1 MEKFVQIMAAQR
13 RPKRADPVEPI
24 LFGPWLPDRPDWENQ
39 GCTEAKNV
47 FPLGPTSYGPIP
59 ALSAYSTTALSA
71 FCQGAIAVG
80 DTSQNTIAYAGDA
93 TKLYALVAKAWE
105 DRTQNSVTHAL
116 SGDDKWEFVKYGNF
130 IIALAQTEVA
140 QSITIGATGK
150 FADHFTSTLK
160 PKAKHGAK
168 VGRFLMLL
176 NVDEGGTVYP
186 DRVRW
191 SAIDD
196 SQDMDAAA
204 ANLSSNRDLGTD
216 DGEGQRV
223 FGVDK
228 DAVVF
233 MERSIY
239 TGVFEGAPT
248 VFRFDR
254 REENRGLLAP
264 GGIQRIGRVFFYVA
278 QDGFFMFDGLQSHPI
293 GATKVNQWFFDNVD
307 TNEMHGSVSSAI
319 DNERNLWVIGFPTPA
334 AAANTNDRILAYH
347 WPSGWWGYGEVNHQI
362 MFNDLSQGLT
372 LDELDTITTDLD
384 ALTPSL
390 DSRAWKGGVVQVGMF
405 DTNNNNGTLSGAN
418 LEATIETSRL
428 QLVQGMQSSVSGF
441 IPLADGGTLTGQ
453 VAATKRLND
462 SETFTTE
469 TSQSADGK
477 IPAGSSATGRY
488 HKFRLKIAAGGSW
501 MHAQGVQPISTTTG
515 GP

>member
-1 MEKFVQIMAAQR
+1 MDQFVQIMAAQR
-13 RPKRADPVEPI
+13 RPKRADPIEPI
-24 LFGPWLPDRPDWENQ
+24 LFGPWLPDRPDFENQ
-39 GCTEAKNV
+39 GCKIAKNV
-47 FPLGPTSYGPIP
+47 LPFGPTGYTPLP
-59 ALSAYSTTALSA
+59 ALSAYSTTPLSA

-80 DTSQNTIAYAGDA
+80 DTSQNTTAYAGDA
-93 TKLYALVAKAWE
+93 TKLYALVAKEWE

-116 SGDDKWEFVKYGNF
+116 SEDDNWEFVKYGDYL
-130 IIALAQTEVA
+130 IALARTEVA
-140 QSITIGATGK
+140 QSITIGASGK

-196 SQDMDAAA
+196 SQDMDANA

-239 TGVFEGAPT
+239 TGVFEGSPT

-278 QDGFFMFDGLQSHPI
+278 QDGFFLFDGLQSHPI

-307 TNEMHGSVSSAI
+307 QTRMFGGVSSAI
-319 DNERNLWVIGFPTPA
+319 DNERNLWLLGFPTSA
-334 AAANTNDRILAYH
+334 ASANTADRILAYH
-347 WPSGWWGYGEVNHQI
+347 WPSGWWSYGEVDHQLL
-362 MFNDLSQGLT
+362 FNDLSQGLT

-384 ALTPSL
+384 ALSPSL
-390 DSRAWKGGVVQVGMF
+390 DSRAWKGGVVQVGAF
-405 DTNNNNGTLSGAN
+405 DTSNNNGTLSGSN
-418 LEATIETSRL
+418 LAATIETSRL
-428 QLVQGMQSSVSGF
+428 QLAQGQQSSVSGF
-441 IPLADGGTLTGQ
+441 IPLADGGTITGQ
-453 VAATKRLND
+453 VAATLRLND
-462 SETFTTE
+462 TE
-469 TSQSADGK
+469 SFNTEQSQSTDGK
-477 IPAGSSATGRY
+477 IPAGSGATGRY
-488 HKFRLKIAAGGSW
+488 HKFRMLIAAAGSW
-501 MHAQGVQPISTTTG
+501 QHAQGVQPISTTTG